1 METPSPTGRTPS
13 GTASRGRPPRISRDA
28 ILEAAVSLLEQDPS
42 LQLSLNA
49 IARVLKITPMA
60 IYTYFASK
68 DELLQALSE
77 RLLQG
82 LDLEIPPGAAP
93 LEKILLWSHAMRA
106 HFLTRP
112 LLIELL
118 VWEGGHA
125 SISWLRQALVVDEA
139 LADLGLEG
147 DDLARATL
155 WVWQVVMGAI
165 HVEIRTPYASDRLA
179 TEELQSLEPEL
190 RAKIERVHE
199 IGRRPGHQATF
210 FAYQMDRM
218 LDALGLMKRP
228 K

>member
-1 METPSPTGRTPS
+1 
-13 GTASRGRPPRISRDA
+13 
-28 ILEAAVSLLEQDPS
+28 
-42 LQLSLNA
+42 
-49 IARVLKITPMA
+49 VLKITPMA

-139 LADLGLEG
+139 LAELGLEG